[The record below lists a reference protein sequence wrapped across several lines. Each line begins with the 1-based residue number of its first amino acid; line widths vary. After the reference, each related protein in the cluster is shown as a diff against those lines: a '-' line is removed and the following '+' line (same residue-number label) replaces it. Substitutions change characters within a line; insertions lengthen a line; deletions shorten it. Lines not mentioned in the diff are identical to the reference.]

1 MASPGLRVWHGMI
14 RHRIAPIHIPICM
27 RCFYA
32 TPSSPPALLSRL
44 RDDLKS
50 ALRSKDV
57 PRLAVLRS
65 ILADVTNSSK
75 TSSPINDDLSL
86 LSLLKKRISSSR
98 NAVEEFYKADR
109 KDLVVKEEEQL
120 RILEDYAH
128 EVKTMDETD
137 IRRTVTNLVESVR
150 SDSRK
155 ITMGDVMKRAFGPG
169 GAFEGKM
176 VEKSEVVKAIKD
188 MLSGQQQQ

>member
-1 MASPGLRVWHGMI
+1 
-14 RHRIAPIHIPICM
+14 M

>member
-1 MASPGLRVWHGMI
+1 MLR
-14 RHRIAPIHIPICM
+14 RRIAPTHVPMCM

-32 TPSSPPALLSRL
+32 TASSPPALLSRL

-50 ALRSKDV
+50 AMRSKDA
-57 PRLAVLRS
+57 PRLVVLRS
-65 ILADVTNSSK
+65 ILADITNSSK

-98 NAVEEFYKADR
+98 TTVEEFYKADR

-120 RILEDYAH
+120 RILEDYARQ
-128 EVKTMDETD
+128 VKTMDEAD
-137 IRRTVTNLVESVR
+137 IRRMVTNLVESVR

-155 ITMGDVMKRAFGPG
+155 AAMGDVMKRAFGPG

-176 VEKSEVVKAIKD
+176 VEKSDVVKAIKD
-188 MLSGQQQQ
+188 ILSGQQQQ